1 MVELRWLS
9 TRGVTV
15 KHAAAPLGGCCLMR
29 MHGNADITKV
39 GASRYEE
46 VPWTLGKRETDV
58 AVMMQRRRWCVG
70 VG

>member
-1 MVELRWLS
+1 
-9 TRGVTV
+9 
-15 KHAAAPLGGCCLMR
+15 MR

-70 VG
+70 VS